1 MDTHPH
7 FQAVLLDMDGVIY
20 RGDQALPGAAEL
32 FPALQWAKV
41 SVILVTNNS
50 QRTAASVV
58 RKLEPMGIRVPTQ
71 SILTSSM
78 ATARWLHETAPEGA
92 QVYIVGAADLAKVV
106 LEQPGFTM
114 DAENP
119 DFVVVGLDTEVTYAK
134 LRTAGLAILRGA
146 RFVATNV
153 DASLPMEGGEI
164 WPGAGAIVA
173 AIQTTTGHPPDI
185 VLGKPEPAMFLQAL
199 EILGLPRDQVLAVGD
214 RAETDILAGKRAG
227 LPTALVLTGIT
238 QADEVAGLPDEMRP
252 DYVFNNL
259 EELRAFLC
267 APRTPAPTE
276 NHDETTHPND

>member
-1 MDTHPH
+1 
-7 FQAVLLDMDGVIY
+7 MDGVIY
-20 RGDQALPGAAEL
+20 RGEHALPGAADL
-32 FPALQWAKV
+32 FPALQWAGV

-50 QRTAASVV
+50 QRTAAGVV
-58 RKLEPMGIRVPTQ
+58 RKLEPMGIRVRTE

-78 ATARWLHETAPEGA
+78 ATARWLHEQAPEGA

-119 DFVVVGLDTEVTYAK
+119 DCVVVGLDTEVTYAK

-238 QADEVAGLPDEMRP
+238 RADEVAGLPDEMRP

-276 NHDETTHPND
+276 NHDETAHPNA